1 MRWYHYAFIVGS
13 FFVGA
18 ALAEGQKPVAQP
30 AAQDRVFEGPWKTI
44 NRKLDGIMTA
54 VVKDLG
60 NDKFQGRFYGV
71 WQGVPFDYTV
81 KFDGPPE
88 NLTGTAV
95 IDHADYQWSGS
106 IDERPS
112 AQGPAT
118 FQGKFGG
125 SRYTGYFDLK
135 EKLAKPTARTAA
147 VPQTAVER

>member
-1 MRWYHYAFIVGS
+1 MRWYHYALLAVAFLMGS
-13 FFVGA
+13 A
-18 ALAEGQKPVAQP
+18 IAEGQE
-30 AAQDRVFEGPWKTI
+30 RVFEGPWKTT

-88 NLTGTAV
+88 KLTGTAV
-95 IDHADYQWSGS
+95 IDHADYNWTGS
-106 IDERPS
+106 IDEKPVKAS
-112 AQGPAT
+112 ADARAT
-118 FQGKFGG
+118 FKGKFGG

-135 EKLAKPTARTAA
+135 EKSAKTTAQTAA
-147 VPQTAVER
+147 VEKKTSVDR